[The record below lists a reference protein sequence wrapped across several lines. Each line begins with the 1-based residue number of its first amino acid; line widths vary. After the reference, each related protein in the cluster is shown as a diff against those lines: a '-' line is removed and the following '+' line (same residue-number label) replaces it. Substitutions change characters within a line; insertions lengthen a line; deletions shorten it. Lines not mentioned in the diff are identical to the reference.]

1 MGRGR
6 FFSSE
11 LSRRSRNLQKQQE
24 LGRFSTRA
32 VGSCFLSFLCFTSP
46 LPLLFSVLF
55 PPLVW
60 QHVKHIST
68 AIKPGAM
75 TDRDTF
81 VMSVLELAE
90 SSGKEVAVA
99 AALEEMIA
107 DIEMYG
113 LPPCESGDPVRDM
126 EEYRRYHGLDR
137 VFGFLLQ
144 SLIMHEPNDPVQH
157 MQERVNELSE
167 FVRLRRDIGDQPY
180 HGHEAIKKS
189 A

>member
-1 MGRGR
+1 MAEEPAGRWFALCDKDGTGKV
-6 FFSSE
+6 
-11 LSRRSRNLQKQQE
+11 LQLRTVKAQQKLAE
-24 LGRFSTRA
+24 AAGARKIFDES
-32 VGSCFLSFLCFTSP
+32 
-46 LPLLFSVLF
+46 
-55 PPLVW
+55 
-60 QHVKHIST
+60 